1 MILTLSPIS
10 AYLPETTL
18 SVAGDALTVDGIAY
32 DLSGVPEGGEGV
44 PGGAHPFVGS
54 IRRIGGVIH
63 ATVRVTL
70 GATAAAHQPD
80 DGRWTVAAAAGPVTI
95 PAERIPA

>member
-10 AYLPETTL
+10 AFLPETTL
-18 SVAGDALTVDGIAY
+18 SVAGDVLTVDGIAY
-32 DLSGVPEGGEGV
+32 DLSGVPDGGEGI
-44 PGGAHPFVGS
+44 PGGAHPFVGP
-54 IRRIGGVIH
+54 IRRVDGVIH

-80 DGRWTVAAAAGPVTI
+80 DGRWTVDVAAGPVI
-95 PAERIPA
+95 LPAERIPA